1 MSKRRTKK
9 QKRTAKHNLKISWD
23 PVDESGNRRSNNKK
37 QKTLANR
44 QGNKKTSSKNKATR
58 QNVDAKTSSTKKA
71 IAKSLG
77 LAGFILSLEVAIYL
91 FL

>member
-9 QKRTAKHNLKISWD
+9 QKTEAKHNLMISWHPSVD
-23 PVDESGNRRSNNKK
+23 PGEKGPKK
-37 QKTLANR
+37 QNQKHLEN
-44 QGNKKTSSKNKATR
+44 QKGSKKTSVKKKIVR
-58 QNVDAKTSSTKKA
+58 QSVDPAISSTKKA

-77 LAGFILSLEVAIYL
+77 LAGFILSLEIMIYL